1 MVCLSRCG
9 INCLEQKARSYNGY
23 YGGLSIRSW
32 EFDSPTGRQVL
43 RVFSW
48 ERTQPSKLM
57 KSVRIRPPAP
67 NARLAELVDALV
79 LEASVERRASS
90 SLAVGTKVFAE

>member
-32 EFDSPTGRQVL
+32 EFDSPTGRQDL

-48 ERTQPSKLM
+48 ERTQFSKLM

-67 NARLAELVDALV
+67 NAPMVELVDTLV
-79 LEASVERRASS
+79 LEASAS
-90 SLAVGTKVFAE
+90 A

>member
-1 MVCLSRCG
+1 
-9 INCLEQKARSYNGY
+9 
-23 YGGLSIRSW
+23 
-32 EFDSPTGRQVL
+32 
-43 RVFSW
+43 
-48 ERTQPSKLM
+48 M

-90 SLAVGTKVFAE
+90 SLAVGTRINWIDESKIVNASHRGHLVTHAGIPAMKRRGKSPHLRCA